1 VRVAVVFLIALS
13 ALAQT
18 PDAAY
23 ESLTKA
29 FDALR
34 GHDYDSA
41 IALFQKAEKAA
52 PDRADIRKNL
62 AYTLLK
68 TGETE
73 LAREEFGE
81 AARLEPGDFHVALEY
96 AFLCFEA
103 RDDALARRAEARRI
117 FLRVRGNGD
126 PESRATAAA
135 AFQNVDE
142 PLAAG
147 IARWQHV
154 LASSAPTFSAHFELA
169 QLAEQRDELE
179 LASTHY
185 RAAFQMLPERKSV
198 LLELARVLTT
208 RGDSEGAMASLLAAS
223 RGGESRVAE
232 LAKER
237 LPARYPF
244 VYEFR
249 KALELDPKNITLHR
263 ELAYL
268 LLSMS
273 EGGSASKE
281 EALKEFEALVAAAP
295 LDYLAVAQLG
305 LLYLE
310 ANREDAAMPLLQ
322 KVLEHGDSAVAN
334 RVRMALKMPLVLEE
348 RNSEVEQADPRIM
361 GERSYAS
368 GFLKDALRYF
378 TAARE
383 ENPVDGAIA
392 LKLGWT
398 NNLLHDDRTALH
410 WFDLARQSADTAVA
424 NEAEKAWENLRPG
437 LRRVQTTVW
446 MYPLFSTRWN
456 DAFGYGQAKTALRLD
471 SAQWLRPYVLVRY
484 AGDVRRN
491 TGGVS
496 PQNLSESAFI
506 FAVGVATT
514 PRHGVVAW
522 GEAGY
527 AVAYVGSAKWADYRG
542 GIFWSST
549 HRRKGWFLENTADS
563 VFISHFQD
571 DWINYSQNRLGRPV
585 KLRGFR
591 ADAFLGAGLTFDA
604 KRQYWANF
612 TEVGPGVRFRP
623 KGFPNAASVTVSAVR
638 GVYLINEGNPRRPN
652 FTDIRVG
659 VWYAFSR

>member
-1 VRVAVVFLIALS
+1 VFLIALS
-13 ALAQT
+13 ALPQT
-18 PDAAY
+18 PDPAY
-23 ESLTKA
+23 EPLTKA
-29 FDALR
+29 FEALR
-34 GHDYDSA
+34 GRDYDSA
-41 IALFQKAEKAA
+41 VVLFQKAAKVA
-52 PDRADIRKNL
+52 PNRADIRKNL
-62 AYTLLK
+62 AYALLK

-73 LAREEFGE
+73 LAREQFGE

-103 RDDALARRAEARRI
+103 RDDAPARRAEARRI
-117 FLRVRGNGD
+117 FLRVRKNGD
-126 PESRATAAA
+126 PESRVTAAA

-154 LASSAPTFSAHFELA
+154 LAGSEPTFSAHYELA

-179 LASTHY
+179 LASTQY
-185 RAAFQMLPERKSV
+185 RAAFQMLPERKGV
-198 LLELARVLTT
+198 LLELAPVLTA
-208 RGDSEGAMASLLAAS
+208 RGDGEGAMAALLAAS
-223 RGGESRVAE
+223 RGGEPRAAE

-237 LPARYPF
+237 MPERYPF

-249 KALELDPKNITLHR
+249 KALEPDPNNSTLHR

-273 EGGSASKE
+273 EGGSVPKE
-281 EALKEFEALVAAAP
+281 DSLREFEALVAAAP
-295 LDYLAVAQLG
+295 ADYLAIAQLG

-322 KVLEHGDSAVAN
+322 KVLEYGDSAVAN

-348 RNSEVEQADPRIM
+348 QNGDAEQADPRIM

-383 ENPVDGAIA
+383 QNPVDGAIA

-410 WFDLARQSADTAVA
+410 WFDVARQSADQAVA
-424 NEAEKAWENLRPG
+424 SEAEKAWENLRPG

-446 MYPLFSTRWN
+446 IYPLFSSRWN

-471 SAQWLRPYVLVRY
+471 RAQWLRPYVSVRY

-491 TGGVS
+491 TGGVA

-506 FAVGVATT
+506 FALGVATT
-514 PRHGVVAW
+514 ARHGVVAW
-522 GEAGY
+522 GEAGH
-527 AVAYVGSAKWADYRG
+527 AVSYMSDATWADYRG
-542 GIFWSST
+542 GVSWSSI
-549 HRRKGWFLENTADS
+549 HRRKDWFLESGADS
-563 VFISHFQD
+563 VFISHFQT
-571 DWINYSQNRLGRPV
+571 I
-585 KLRGFR
+585 
-591 ADAFLGAGLTFDA
+591 GLTIL
-604 KRQYWANF
+604 RIGWAA
-612 TEVGPGVRFRP
+612 R
-623 KGFPNAASVTVSAVR
+623 
-638 GVYLINEGNPRRPN
+638 
-652 FTDIRVG
+652 
-659 VWYAFSR
+659 

>member
-1 VRVAVVFLIALS
+1 VFLIALS
-13 ALAQT
+13 AVAQT
-18 PDAAY
+18 PDPAY
-23 ESLTKA
+23 EPLTKA
-29 FDALR
+29 FEALR
-34 GHDYDSA
+34 GRDYDSA
-41 IALFQKAEKAA
+41 IALFQKAAKVAA
-52 PDRADIRKNL
+52 DRADIRKNL

-68 TGETE
+68 TGETD

-81 AARLEPGDFHVALEY
+81 ASRLEPGDFHVALEY

-103 RDDALARRAEARRI
+103 RDEAPARRAEARRI
-117 FLRVRGNGD
+117 FLRVRENGD
-126 PESRATAAA
+126 PESRATATA
-135 AFQNVDE
+135 AFQNIDE

-147 IARWQHV
+147 IARWQQV
-154 LASSAPTFSAHFELA
+154 LASSAPTFSAHYELA

-208 RGDSEGAMASLLAAS
+208 RGDSEGAMAALLAAS

-237 LPARYPF
+237 MPARYPF

-249 KALELDPKNITLHR
+249 KALELDPKNSTLHR

-273 EGGSASKE
+273 EGGSSPKE
-281 EALKEFEALVAAAP
+281 DSLREFEALVAAGP
-295 LDYLAVAQLG
+295 EDYLAIAQLG

-334 RVRMALKMPLVLEE
+334 RVRMALKMPLLLEE
-348 RNSEVEQADPRIM
+348 RDGDGEQADPRIM

-378 TAARE
+378 TEARE

-410 WFDLARQSADTAVA
+410 WFDVARQSADKAVA
-424 NEAEKAWENLRPG
+424 SEAEKAWENLRPG
-437 LRRVQTTVW
+437 LRRIQTTVW
-446 MYPLFSTRWN
+446 IYPLFSSRWN

-471 SAQWLRPYVLVRY
+471 RAPWLRPYVSVRY

-491 TGGVS
+491 TGGVA

-514 PRHGVVAW
+514 ARHGVVAW
-522 GEAGY
+522 GEAGR
-527 AVAYVGSAKWADYRG
+527 AVAYVGDAKWADYRG
-542 GIFWSST
+542 GVSWSSI
-549 HRRKGWFLENTADS
+549 HRRKGWFLENGADS
-563 VFISHFQD
+563 VFISHFQN
-571 DWINYSQNRLGRPV
+571 DWISYSQNRLGRSV
-585 KLRGFR
+585 KLRDFH
-591 ADAFLGAGLTFDA
+591 ADAFLGASLTFDA

-612 TEVGPGVRFRP
+612 TEIGPGLRFRP
-623 KGFPNAASVTVSAVR
+623 KGFPNAASVTLSAVR